1 MAITNFETLF
11 FSLKVFVQYK
21 DTIFKPDETMFSWN
35 KISSG
40 YHCIVF
46 LILIMCG
53 GGGGG
58 GINYQQAEPDTP
70 IVNIP
75 SDSAGI

>member
-1 MAITNFETLF
+1 MKQE
-11 FSLKVFVQYK
+11 
-21 DTIFKPDETMFSWN
+21 N

-40 YHCIVF
+40 CHCIVF
-46 LILIMCG
+46 LILIMC